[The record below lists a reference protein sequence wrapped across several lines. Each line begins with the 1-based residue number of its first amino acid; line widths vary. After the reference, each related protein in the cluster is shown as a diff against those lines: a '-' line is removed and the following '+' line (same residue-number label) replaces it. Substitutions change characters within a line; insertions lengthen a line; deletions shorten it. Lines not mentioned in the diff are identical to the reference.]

1 MSNDFGSLYMDM
13 PTDSTFEK
21 ALKSSKATFQML
33 KKSLQPFAVLYT
45 TKILVQ
51 LPFGLPKFFMTDS
64 TNKFSLIYTNLNA
77 SKESYSFDG
86 KRDVGNY
93 FLVPG
98 YGTIC
103 AGVSLC
109 TIGQRMS
116 LAVYCDQVSM
126 KTPQDLCDIF

>member
-1 MSNDFGSLYMDM
+1 
-13 PTDSTFEK
+13 
-21 ALKSSKATFQML
+21 
-33 KKSLQPFAVLYT
+33 
-45 TKILVQ
+45 
-51 LPFGLPKFFMTDS
+51 MTDS

-86 KRDVGNY
+86 KKDVGNY

-103 AGVSLC
+103 SGVSLC

-126 KTPQDLCDIF
+126 EKPQDLCNIFERKNLEALKTLEWEKVIWQLNQESNKNAFRVIKQLDDSIPLLDELLK